1 MLDLAEDPS
10 AQGIFSK
17 IHHMKTKGT
26 GAIRQIDHHHLR
38 SSPDTSNAGS
48 VIGFAAWHVIGIVS
62 FLCRIVVSLGLGG
75 GLDLEQLSERR
86 GVGRFVPLAGI
97 DPGLFAE
104 F

>member
-1 MLDLAEDPS
+1 MLDLAEDLS

-26 GAIRQIDHHHLR
+26 EAIRRVDHRHLH
-38 SSPDTSNAGS
+38 SSADASNEVS
-48 VIGFAAWHVIGIVS
+48 VIGFADWHVIGIAS
-62 FLCRIVVSLGLGG
+62 FSCRIVVSLGLGG
-75 GLDLEQLSERR
+75 GLDLEQLIERR
-86 GVGRFVPLAGI
+86 GMRRFVTLAGI

>member
-1 MLDLAEDPS
+1 VSDLAEDPS
-10 AQGIFSK
+10 SQGIFSK

-26 GAIRQIDHHHLR
+26 GAIRRIDHRHLR
-38 SSPDTSNAGS
+38 SFPDTSS
-48 VIGFAAWHVIGIVS
+48 EVSMIGFFAWHVIGIVS

-75 GLDLEQLSERR
+75 GLDLEQLIERR
-86 GVGRFVPLAGI
+86 GVGRFVTLAGI